1 MKKILLAL
9 SVPYLLSAHIMS
21 ELFEALKNHSQ
32 TKFDKLAVQKSA
44 EARKKINLLKN
55 EAIIIGSNA
64 NLIYT

>member
-9 SVPYLLSAHIMS
+9 SVPYLLSAHTMS

-44 EARKKINLLKN
+44 EARKK
-55 EAIIIGSNA
+55 S
-64 NLIYT
+64 TF